1 MDNIGNFLKMI
12 VDTMDQHEGMVAMLG
27 IAVTVLIFLREVRN
41 NYFTMERDNFNDI
54 FKDLALKQ
62 LPEKIDGV
70 EQASGDEWSAK
81 FSELMNVLDE
91 ILINSK
97 YYKYSIPFFYECLSL
112 RVDGI
117 RDLER
122 HDNWRL
128 YRNAVKQN
136 ILIQKKC
143 RAIIRNINNAS
154 KGRVFSIRFYQ
165 NILNQKLRKF
175 FTKNFSDHPADRI
188 AETYI
193 EDSLKIFIFET
204 VDGQKITACDLK
216 KLSYSE
222 LIIKSK
228 NAETQIIN
236 TRCVES
242 GDLFFGYT
250 GGIRWGKEIG
260 KIIIKAKRDR
270 KVYIRHRRKQVVLRL
285 NDKDVHKIILMWND
299 GNDKNHVYFNA
310 FNVRLR

>member
-1 MDNIGNFLKMI
+1 MEQIGNFFKMI
-12 VDTMDQHEGMVAMLG
+12 VDTIDQHEGLVAMLG
-27 IAVTVLIFLREVRN
+27 IAVTVLIFMREVRN

-54 FKDLALKQ
+54 FKDLVLKQ

-70 EQASGDEWSAK
+70 EQASGDEWSVK

-91 ILINSK
+91 MLINSK

-112 RVDGI
+112 RIDEI

-122 HDNWRL
+122 HENWRL

-136 ILIQKKC
+136 ELIQKKC

-175 FTKNFSDHPADRI
+175 FTKNFFDHPADRI
-188 AETYI
+188 TETYI
-193 EDSLKIFIFET
+193 EDSLKIFIFDT
-204 VDGQKITACDLK
+204 VDGKKIPATDLK
-216 KLSYSE
+216 KLSSGE

-236 TRCVES
+236 ARCVVS
-242 GDLFFGYT
+242 GDIFFGYT
-250 GGIRWGKEIG
+250 GGIRWGKKIG
-260 KIIIKAKRDR
+260 KTTIKAKNDR
-270 KVYIRHRRKQVVLRL
+270 KVYISHRREQVSLRL
-285 NDKDVHKIILMWND
+285 NDKHVHKIILMWND
-299 GNDKNHVYFNA
+299 GNDKNHTYFNT